1 MQHQEYP
8 KFMSHPAFEPG
19 RVGDLVTSPDGF
31 TYHVGGTPIRFP
43 PVMVNGEDDEAYYA
57 AKGYVSQ
64 SQSDPGAFMR
74 AHSVAPATAN
84 YQPAEYP
91 KWVGEVLVNNEEQ
104 ELAIL
109 ELSPIAE
116 ESKKF
121 TEEAVGE
128 ISQMGRDG
136 EAMRRQANEK
146 IGVYRGQETRRR
158 NAMERS

>member
-19 RVGDLVTSPDGF
+19 RVGDLVTSPAGF

-64 SQSDPGAFMR
+64 AQSDSGAFMR
-74 AHSVAPATAN
+74 AHSVAPTTAN

-91 KWVGEVLVNNEEQ
+91 KWVGEVLVNNEEE
-104 ELAIL
+104 ELAL
-109 ELSPIAE
+109 
-116 ESKKF
+116 
-121 TEEAVGE
+121 
-128 ISQMGRDG
+128 
-136 EAMRRQANEK
+136 
-146 IGVYRGQETRRR
+146 
-158 NAMERS
+158 MERAQVVSNPEPESEPEAPRRKKVTA